1 MQFSAALDYD
11 VASHPTLDGMRI
23 SEIAAAAATT
33 PRAVRH
39 YHRLGL
45 LPEPVRPDNGYRDYG
60 MAELTR
66 LMRIRW
72 LADNGLPLGA
82 VAAVFANEHGA
93 SDTEDLRADLAA
105 LHEEITQ
112 RITQLTRKQE
122 GVARMLAA
130 VDAGRRLT
138 ALPDEVADA
147 FDRAREQAD
156 ETELAALD
164 QERDMLEVFSLAGD
178 TPPEMFTWF
187 TGALADPAARTGYRR
202 LLRGWER
209 LRGRPVA
216 QSAELIEQLAQDI
229 AGLLRQLD
237 FDRVV
242 SATADLPHGAPALSQ
257 ETLVPDPAQRRAV
270 RRAMELLTGTGGGPS

>member
-1 MQFSAALDYD
+1 
-11 VASHPTLDGMRI
+11 MRI
-23 SEIAAAAATT
+23 SEIAAAAGTT

-72 LADNGLPLGA
+72 LAGNGLPLGA

-147 FDRAREQAD
+147 FDRAREHAD
-156 ETELAALD
+156 EAERAALD
-164 QERDMLEVFSLAGD
+164 QERDMLEMFSLSGD
-178 TPPEMFTWF
+178 TPAEMFTWF
-187 TGALADPAARTGYRR
+187 TRALDDPAARTDYRR

-209 LRGRPVA
+209 LHGRPVA

-229 AGLLRQLD
+229 AGQLRRLD
-237 FDRVV
+237 FAGVAA
-242 SATADLPHGAPALSQ
+242 ATANIPHDGLSLS
-257 ETLVPDPAQRRAV
+257 EDTLVPDPAQRQAV
-270 RRAMELLTGTGGGPS
+270 RRAMQLLTDTSGEPS

>member
-1 MQFSAALDYD
+1 
-11 VASHPTLDGMRI
+11 MRI

>member
-1 MQFSAALDYD
+1 
-11 VASHPTLDGMRI
+11 MRI
-23 SEIAAAAATT
+23 SEIAEAAGTT

-105 LHEEITQ
+105 LHDEITQ
-112 RITQLTRKQE
+112 RITQLTRKQA
-122 GVARMLAA
+122 GVERMLAA
-130 VDAGRRLT
+130 VAAGRRLT

-147 FDRAREQAD
+147 FDQARAQAD
-156 ETELAALD
+156 EPERAALD
-164 QERDMLEVFSLAGD
+164 QERDMLEVFALSGN
-178 TPPEMFTWF
+178 TPAEMFAWF
-187 TGALADPAARTGYRR
+187 TRALADPATRTGYGR
-202 LLRGWER
+202 LLRGWQR
-209 LRGRPVA
+209 LHGRPVA
-216 QSAELIEQLAQDI
+216 QSAALIEQLAQDI
-229 AGLLRQLD
+229 AGQLRQLD
-237 FDRVV
+237 FDSVV
-242 SATADLPHGAPALSQ
+242 AATADIPDGAPALS
-257 ETLVPDPAQRRAV
+257 EDTLVPDPAQRRAV
-270 RRAMELLTGTGGGPS
+270 RRAMELLTDTGGGPS

>member
-1 MQFSAALDYD
+1 
-11 VASHPTLDGMRI
+11 MRI
-23 SEIAAAAATT
+23 SEIAAAAGTT

-105 LHEEITQ
+105 LHDEITQ
-112 RITQLTRKQE
+112 RITQLERKQE

-147 FDRAREQAD
+147 FDRAASRPTNRSAPHS
-156 ETELAALD
+156 TRNATCWRSTPSPATHPPKCSPGSPMPSPTRPPAPVTAGCCAAGKD
-164 QERDMLEVFSLAGD
+164 C
-178 TPPEMFTWF
+178 T
-187 TGALADPAARTGYRR
+187 AAR
-202 LLRGWER
+202 
-209 LRGRPVA
+209 
-216 QSAELIEQLAQDI
+216 
-229 AGLLRQLD
+229 
-237 FDRVV
+237 
-242 SATADLPHGAPALSQ
+242 
-257 ETLVPDPAQRRAV
+257 
-270 RRAMELLTGTGGGPS
+270 

>member
-1 MQFSAALDYD
+1 
-11 VASHPTLDGMRI
+11 MRI
-23 SEIAAAAATT
+23 SEIAAAAGTT

-45 LPEPVRPDNGYRDYG
+45 LPEPDRPGNGYRDYG

-82 VAAVFANEHGA
+82 VAAVFATEHGA

-105 LHEEITQ
+105 LHDEIAQ

-122 GVARMLAA
+122 GVARMLSA

-147 FDRAREQAD
+147 FDRARAQAD
-156 ETELAALD
+156 EPERAALD
-164 QERDMLEVFSLAGD
+164 QERDILEVFALSGD
-178 TPPEMFTWF
+178 TPAEMFTWF
-187 TGALADPAARTGYRR
+187 THALADPAARAGYRR
-202 LLRGWER
+202 LLRGWDR
-209 LRGRPVA
+209 LHGRPVA
-216 QSAELIEQLAQDI
+216 RSAELIEEMAQQI
-229 AGLLRQLD
+229 AGQLRRLD
-237 FDRVV
+237 FDSVI
-242 SATADLPHGAPALSQ
+242 SATADIPDSASPLA
-257 ETLVPDPAQRRAV
+257 EDTLVPDPAQRAAV
-270 RRAMELLTGTGGGPS
+270 RRAMELLNVAPDTGGGPS

>member
-1 MQFSAALDYD
+1 
-11 VASHPTLDGMRI
+11 MRI
-23 SEIAAAAATT
+23 SEIAAAAGTT

-45 LPEPVRPDNGYRDYG
+45 LPEPVRPGNGYRDYG

-105 LHEEITQ
+105 LHDEITQ
-112 RITQLTRKQE
+112 RITQLNRKQV

-147 FDRAREQAD
+147 FDRAREQAG
-156 ETELAALD
+156 EAERAALD
-164 QERDMLEVFSLAGD
+164 QERDMLEVFALAGD
-178 TPPEMFTWF
+178 TPAEIFTWF
-187 TGALADPAARTGYRR
+187 TRALADPAARAGYRR

-209 LRGRPVA
+209 LHGRPVA

-229 AGLLRQLD
+229 AAQLRRLD
-237 FDRVV
+237 FDSVV
-242 SATADLPHGAPALSQ
+242 AATADIPPGEPALS
-257 ETLVPDPAQRRAV
+257 ENTLVPDPAQRQAV
-270 RRAMELLTGTGGGPS
+270 RRAMELLTDTGGGPS